1 MDRGRNRVESGS
13 KEEAVYY
20 ANSRMEEMSAKRAE
34 KKNSKKYGINS
45 KSQKYEQEVNEKAK
59 QIAKDTGVTERL
71 AKAQARSQVAAKHRA
86 EGKASKQKAFDSK
99 HKVIAGA
106 RGFASKVGTAGAIFK
121 ESETAKFLK
130 DMGQASIAAGV
141 GTFVGASSY
150 GVSGNAFNALALG
163 TATYKGSQ
171 EYLKNST
178 GTLVDTSQKLCG
190 GVLGAKNSAQVENE
204 MKMTKA
210 MAPILGDNQEFQR
223 QIDELLKFV
232 ETALGKDS
240 DEANDAKS
248 TIRNTISKNLKENPG
263 ISMEELMSNV
273 KGKLGD
279 RESLKNATTKDGQSM
294 EQFMASDRFNSGV
307 TSVAQLQ
314 ARKEL
319 YDTMEQ
325 GSSLGLSADALTRM
339 TSRSFKENTGVSE
352 GGYQTAN
359 EIAAN
364 ISDGSATLSK
374 EQIDQ
379 LAEERT
385 EEGLGQIRKEL
396 QKEHEE
402 ITKKINNSAEGAD
415 ISDLDEQDRRVQEAM
430 RVFDER
436 QREEIGKKMQ
446 EYEAQ
451 YADAIKRLEAD
462 ATDQAQKKFDTEVA
476 KMRKEVEEFK
486 SKMER
491 EFGKAHGVGIYTTD
505 INRTLNSMKNSS
517 ELDSE

>member
-1 MDRGRNRVESGS
+1 MKIAIYPGSFDPVTSGHL
-13 KEEAVYY
+13 
-20 ANSRMEEMSAKRAE
+20 N
-34 KKNSKKYGINS
+34 I
-45 KSQKYEQEVNEKAK
+45 
-59 QIAKDTGVTERL
+59 I
-71 AKAQARSQVAAKHRA
+71 
-86 EGKASKQKAFDSK
+86 
-99 HKVIAGA
+99 
-106 RGFASKVGTAGAIFK
+106 
-121 ESETAKFLK
+121 
-130 DMGQASIAAGV
+130 
-141 GTFVGASSY
+141 
-150 GVSGNAFNALALG
+150 
-163 TATYKGSQ
+163 
-171 EYLKNST
+171 
-178 GTLVDTSQKLCG
+178 
-190 GVLGAKNSAQVENE
+190 
-204 MKMTKA
+204 
-210 MAPILGDNQEFQR
+210 
-223 QIDELLKFV
+223 
-232 ETALGKDS
+232 
-240 DEANDAKS
+240 
-248 TIRNTISKNLKENPG
+248 
-263 ISMEELMSNV
+263 
-273 KGKLGD
+273 
-279 RESLKNATTKDGQSM
+279 QSM